1 MVRREAPD
9 GVVVHLQYDDRGRL
23 LTVRSEDREL
33 LGNTYNSAGQLVET
47 RTPHRTVELEYD
59 ACGRVIAEIQDGSP
73 VTTQYRSG
81 GRIIRQEV
89 RDSAAGPRIYGLD
102 ERNRVTQLSFGNI
115 REQYEYDSSD
125 QLSRRLMGA
134 AEERFAYDIAGRLTV
149 HTLAAPAALSETYS
163 YNLAD
168 QLITLDA
175 ASGVTRYRYDPGLRL
190 IESVAGTDTSKQYS
204 YDTCGNLIARSDLG
218 ALTYE
223 PGNRLARAGGVDYR
237 RDACGN
243 VSETAGNI
251 RTSRFEWGPAGELL
265 SSAAPDGTVT
275 SYGYDG
281 FGRRAFKETDGI
293 RTEFFWAGD
302 FLVCERTGDHVTEYV
317 HAAGSPIAQVRD
329 GEAQH
334 VVRSPRF
341 TPEALVDVSGNVTWR
356 GDCDDWGAADGP
368 AATPFRLPGQ
378 YADRETGWHYN
389 RFRYFDPAAGQ
400 FVSPDPLGFVASP
413 NEFRYAPNPIS
424 WFDFLGLTCGN
435 VGCPN
440 YCVYVLKYQGRVVYI
455 GITMEA
461 PQARCNQHKQTK
473 IFDHMTV
480 IANCTVG
487 NAAQNRVAA
496 RDIEGSALYNV
507 YAGSHAAG
515 GQATNPAIQANG
527 LMNAQ
532 RLPANPGYY
541 HSYDPNA
548 LKPGRNYLPPGTT
561 RAYLDH
567 NGTCYH

>member
-1 MVRREAPD
+1 M
-9 GVVVHLQYDDRGRL
+9 
-23 LTVRSEDREL
+23 
-33 LGNTYNSAGQLVET
+33 
-47 RTPHRTVELEYD
+47 
-59 ACGRVIAEIQDGSP
+59 
-73 VTTQYRSG
+73 
-81 GRIIRQEV
+81 
-89 RDSAAGPRIYGLD
+89 
-102 ERNRVTQLSFGNI
+102 
-115 REQYEYDSSD
+115 
-125 QLSRRLMGA
+125 
-134 AEERFAYDIAGRLTV
+134 
-149 HTLAAPAALSETYS
+149 
-163 YNLAD
+163 
-168 QLITLDA
+168 
-175 ASGVTRYRYDPGLRL
+175 
-190 IESVAGTDTSKQYS
+190 
-204 YDTCGNLIARSDLG
+204 
-218 ALTYE
+218 
-223 PGNRLARAGGVDYR
+223 GNRLARAGGVDYR

-251 RTSRFEWGPAGELL
+251 RTSRFESGPAGELL

-281 FGRRAFKETDGI
+281 FGAARSK
-293 RTEFFWAGD
+293 RTGRVSAPNSSAGWD

-455 GITMEA
+455 GHQM
-461 PQARCNQHKQTK
+461 PRK
-473 IFDHMTV
+473 
-480 IANCTVG
+480 
-487 NAAQNRVAA
+487 
-496 RDIEGSALYNV
+496 L
-507 YAGSHAAG
+507 
-515 GQATNPAIQANG
+515 
-527 LMNAQ
+527 
-532 RLPANPGYY
+532 
-541 HSYDPNA
+541 
-548 LKPGRNYLPPGTT
+548 PGT
-561 RAYLDH
+561 RAATSTNRQRSFDRYDGDCQLYCRQR
-567 NGTCYH
+567 GAESGGGK